1 MLANKKY
8 YNNMF
13 RRLPFIVV
21 MAAMAAGC
29 YSVTPVSGSGAAMG
43 DGLFYALPQTQ
54 ICVDV
59 TYRYY
64 DLSEA
69 VYSEYASE
77 MLALDNFDVEKP
89 YRIQN
94 IETSY
99 TVAADP
105 DNYFLVSPTGISVQV
120 DNRHLLR
127 SVGMTPKE
135 AAEEQGSAV
144 QTSQSTTEEAK
155 LVLHNAT
162 ADTMLPTYNL
172 YDRTDTFYVRGDRP
186 GHPTGVSTK
195 KAPRSLR
202 QRAQAAAE
210 EIAELE
216 DTRADIALSDRYTP
230 EGKRELLQQLEEKE
244 AVLMAQFIGKPVVET
259 VHFFITPKP
268 TTGANDTVQRMV
280 LFYFSRSEGICE
292 SDDYDALP
300 VVCTLRP
307 DKSMQQVRHFSRQHR
322 SIPFLSGR
330 NFKYRLPSQAL
341 LTLSCELFDYQVTL
355 PVAQYGPVIELPHR
369 HFKALFD
376 PATGAIVYYEN

>member
-1 MLANKKY
+1 
-8 YNNMF
+8 
-13 RRLPFIVV
+13 
-21 MAAMAAGC
+21 
-29 YSVTPVSGSGAAMG
+29 MG
-43 DGLFYALPQTQ
+43 EGLFYALPRTQ

-59 TYRYY
+59 TYLYY

-94 IETSY
+94 VQTSY

-105 DNYFLVSPTGISVQV
+105 DNYFLVTPSGIAVQV

-127 SVGMTPKE
+127 AVGMTPKE
-135 AAEEQGSAV
+135 VAEQSGPAI
-144 QTSQSTTEEAK
+144 QMSQATQEDAK

-162 ADTMLPTYNL
+162 ADKMLPTYNL

-186 GHPTGVSTK
+186 GQPSGLSTK

-216 DTRADIALSDRYTP
+216 DTRADISLSDRYTP
-230 EGKRELLQQLEEKE
+230 EGKRELLKQLEEKE
-244 AVLMAQFIGKPVVET
+244 AVLMTQFIGKPVVET
-259 VHFFITPKP
+259 VHFFIDPKP
-268 TTGANDTVQRMV
+268 TTGANDTIQKSI

-307 DKSMQQVRHFSRQHR
+307 DRSMQNVRTFSRSQKKLA
-322 SIPFLSGR
+322 FLLKG
-330 NFKYRLPSQAL
+330 NFKYRLPSLAQ

-355 PVAQYGPVIELPHR
+355 PVAQFGPVIDLPHKQ
-369 HFKALFD
+369 FKALFD
-376 PATGAIVYYEN
+376 PTTGAIVYYAN